1 MRTAGQPL
9 AHGGRLDAGRM
20 PAGESEHDRRITAR
34 EGSVSGAWRPNSSAS
49 THEIGLI
56 LANLPIFPGLEPFDA
71 RADAPDSSIGGFSR
85 RTAAEVATDP
95 LPPPARRRHAEG
107 KRDGGRSRPALR
119 LLRLLLFAVKYNIQQ
134 QTTQSRKEPFMA
146 SEAIITEELI
156 CKAAEQLAA
165 EGMRPTNETVRELL
179 AKWTSTKG
187 GSYATIGPVLRAWKA
202 RRKAAESAEPVRE
215 AAPQV
220 VLDKVQG
227 WASDMW
233 GVALELANGR
243 LASERESLE
252 RVRQELEAETAEALA
267 LAEKREDERDEAR
280 RQAAELTD
288 QLASLQADVAAQTER
303 AAAGEAR
310 AAELEKRA
318 NEVHD
323 DLKAERARRDE
334 AEAARRTVE
343 AELSTQRADVARL
356 SQQAADLE
364 RELAQVRGELARVQ
378 EQGAAE
384 LAAARK
390 EHAEGAAAQRAQH
403 DAEVGRLKDAHQ
415 QALHDQKQRSVE
427 VIGKLETS
435 KQRMEAEL
443 DEARKEAR
451 DAAAQLGRVTG
462 ELDAL
467 RSQVAS
473 QEATI
478 RGFTTKKADKT

>member
-1 MRTAGQPL
+1 
-9 AHGGRLDAGRM
+9 
-20 PAGESEHDRRITAR
+20 
-34 EGSVSGAWRPNSSAS
+34 
-49 THEIGLI
+49 
-56 LANLPIFPGLEPFDA
+56 
-71 RADAPDSSIGGFSR
+71 
-85 RTAAEVATDP
+85 
-95 LPPPARRRHAEG
+95 
-107 KRDGGRSRPALR
+107 
-119 LLRLLLFAVKYNIQQ
+119 
-134 QTTQSRKEPFMA
+134 MA

-288 QLASLQADVAAQTER
+288 QLASLQVDVAAQTER

-364 RELAQVRGELARVQ
+364 RELAPVRGELARVQ
-378 EQGAAE
+378 DQGAAE

-478 RGFTTKKADKT
+478 RGFTAKKADKT

>member
-1 MRTAGQPL
+1 
-9 AHGGRLDAGRM
+9 
-20 PAGESEHDRRITAR
+20 
-34 EGSVSGAWRPNSSAS
+34 
-49 THEIGLI
+49 
-56 LANLPIFPGLEPFDA
+56 
-71 RADAPDSSIGGFSR
+71 
-85 RTAAEVATDP
+85 
-95 LPPPARRRHAEG
+95 
-107 KRDGGRSRPALR
+107 
-119 LLRLLLFAVKYNIQQ
+119 
-134 QTTQSRKEPFMA
+134 MA

-179 AKWTSTKG
+179 AKWTNTKG

-227 WASDMW
+227 WAADMW

-288 QLASLQADVAAQTER
+288 QLASLQAEVAAQTER

-356 SQQAADLE
+356 TQQAADLE
-364 RELAQVRGELARVQ
+364 RELAQARADVARGQ
-378 EQGAAE
+378 EQAAAE
-384 LAAARK
+384 LVAVRK
-390 EHAEGAAAQRAQH
+390 EHAEGLVALRAQHEAELNAIRTAAATAQEQARNDLAALRSEHAEAVAAQRAQH
-403 DAEVGRLKDAHQ
+403 EAELGRLKETHHQ
-415 QALHDQKQRSVE
+415 AMHDQKQRSVE

-443 DEARKEAR
+443 DEARKAAREAS
-451 DAAAQLGRVTG
+451 AQLGRVSG

-478 RGFTTKKADKT
+478 RGFTAQAKKADKS

>member
-1 MRTAGQPL
+1 MT
-9 AHGGRLDAGRM
+9 
-20 PAGESEHDRRITAR
+20 
-34 EGSVSGAWRPNSSAS
+34 
-49 THEIGLI
+49 
-56 LANLPIFPGLEPFDA
+56 
-71 RADAPDSSIGGFSR
+71 
-85 RTAAEVATDP
+85 
-95 LPPPARRRHAEG
+95 
-107 KRDGGRSRPALR
+107 
-119 LLRLLLFAVKYNIQQ
+119 
-134 QTTQSRKEPFMA
+134 

-156 CKAAEQLAA
+156 CKAAEQLAV

-187 GSYATIGPVLRAWKA
+187 GSYTTIGPVLRAWKA
-202 RRKAAESAEPVRE
+202 RRKAAESTEPVRE
-215 AAPQV
+215 TAPQI
-220 VLDKVQG
+220 VLDKVQS

-243 LASERESLE
+243 LAFERESLE

-267 LAEKREDERDEAR
+267 LAEKREDERD
-280 RQAAELTD
+280 
-288 QLASLQADVAAQTER
+288 SLQANMAAQTER
-303 AAAGEAR
+303 ATAGEAR
-310 AAELEKRA
+310 AVELGKRA
-318 NEVHD
+318 NEVHY

-356 SQQAADLE
+356 SQQAADLD
-364 RELAQVRGELARVQ
+364 RELAQVRGELVRAQ

-390 EHAEGAAAQRAQH
+390 EHAEGAAVQRAQH

-443 DEARKEAR
+443 NEARKQAR

-462 ELDAL
+462 ELNAL

-478 RGFTTKKADKT
+478 RVFTAKKADMT

>member
-1 MRTAGQPL
+1 
-9 AHGGRLDAGRM
+9 
-20 PAGESEHDRRITAR
+20 
-34 EGSVSGAWRPNSSAS
+34 
-49 THEIGLI
+49 
-56 LANLPIFPGLEPFDA
+56 
-71 RADAPDSSIGGFSR
+71 
-85 RTAAEVATDP
+85 
-95 LPPPARRRHAEG
+95 
-107 KRDGGRSRPALR
+107 
-119 LLRLLLFAVKYNIQQ
+119 
-134 QTTQSRKEPFMA
+134 MA

-303 AAAGEAR
+303 AVAGEAR

-364 RELAQVRGELARVQ
+364 RELAKVRGELARVQ

-390 EHAEGAAAQRAQH
+390 EHA
-403 DAEVGRLKDAHQ
+403 AEVGRLKDAHQ

-427 VIGKLETS
+427 VIAKLEAS

-451 DAAAQLGRVTG
+451 DAAVQLGRVTG

-478 RGFTTKKADKT
+478 RGFTAKKADKT

>member
-1 MRTAGQPL
+1 
-9 AHGGRLDAGRM
+9 
-20 PAGESEHDRRITAR
+20 
-34 EGSVSGAWRPNSSAS
+34 
-49 THEIGLI
+49 
-56 LANLPIFPGLEPFDA
+56 
-71 RADAPDSSIGGFSR
+71 
-85 RTAAEVATDP
+85 
-95 LPPPARRRHAEG
+95 
-107 KRDGGRSRPALR
+107 
-119 LLRLLLFAVKYNIQQ
+119 
-134 QTTQSRKEPFMA
+134 MA

-179 AKWTSTKG
+179 AKWTNTKG

-227 WASDMW
+227 WAADMW

-267 LAEKREDERDEAR
+267 LAEKREDERNEAR
-280 RQAAELTD
+280 RQAGELTE
-288 QLASLQADVAAQTER
+288 QLATLQAEVAAQTER

-310 AAELEKRA
+310 AVELEKRA

-323 DLKAERARRDE
+323 DLKAERARRDD
-334 AEAARRTVE
+334 AEQARRAVE
-343 AELSTQRADVARL
+343 AELANQRADAARITQQVA
-356 SQQAADLE
+356 DME
-364 RELAQVRGELARVQ
+364 RELSQVRAVLTCTQ
-378 EQGAAE
+378 EQASAE
-384 LAAARK
+384 LATVRQEHTETLATLRGQHESELNTARSDAASAQEQARNDLATLRK
-390 EHAEGAAAQRAQH
+390 EHTEVLATHRAQH
-403 DAEVGRLKDAHQ
+403 EAELGRIKETHQ
-415 QALHDQKQRSVE
+415 QAMHEQKRRSVE

-435 KQRMEAEL
+435 KQRMEAGL
-443 DEARKEAR
+443 DEARKAAR
-451 DAAAQLGRVTG
+451 DAAAQLGRVSG

-467 RSQVAS
+467 RNQVAS

-478 RGFTTKKADKT
+478 RGFTATKKADKP

>member
-1 MRTAGQPL
+1 
-9 AHGGRLDAGRM
+9 
-20 PAGESEHDRRITAR
+20 
-34 EGSVSGAWRPNSSAS
+34 
-49 THEIGLI
+49 
-56 LANLPIFPGLEPFDA
+56 
-71 RADAPDSSIGGFSR
+71 
-85 RTAAEVATDP
+85 
-95 LPPPARRRHAEG
+95 
-107 KRDGGRSRPALR
+107 
-119 LLRLLLFAVKYNIQQ
+119 
-134 QTTQSRKEPFMA
+134 MA
-146 SEAIITEELI
+146 SEAIITEDLI

-227 WASDMW
+227 WAADMW

-267 LAEKREDERDEAR
+267 LAEKREDERDVAR
-280 RQAAELTD
+280 RQGVELTD
-288 QLASLQADVAAQTER
+288 QLASLQAEVATQTER

-334 AEAARRTVE
+334 AKAARRTVE

-356 SQQAADLE
+356 TQQVADLE
-364 RELAQVRGELARVQ
+364 RELAQARADVARGQ
-378 EQGAAE
+378 EQAAAE
-384 LAAARK
+384 LVAVRK
-390 EHAEGAAAQRAQH
+390 EHAEALAALRAQHEAELNAVRTAAATAQERARNDLAALRSEHAEAVAAQRAQH
-403 DAEVGRLKDAHQ
+403 EAELGRLKETHQ
-415 QALHDQKQRSVE
+415 QAMHEQKQRSVE

-443 DEARKEAR
+443 GEARKAAREAS
-451 DAAAQLGRVTG
+451 AQLGRVSG

-478 RGFTTKKADKT
+478 RGFTAQATKADKS

>member
-1 MRTAGQPL
+1 
-9 AHGGRLDAGRM
+9 
-20 PAGESEHDRRITAR
+20 
-34 EGSVSGAWRPNSSAS
+34 
-49 THEIGLI
+49 
-56 LANLPIFPGLEPFDA
+56 
-71 RADAPDSSIGGFSR
+71 
-85 RTAAEVATDP
+85 
-95 LPPPARRRHAEG
+95 
-107 KRDGGRSRPALR
+107 
-119 LLRLLLFAVKYNIQQ
+119 
-134 QTTQSRKEPFMA
+134 MA

-356 SQQAADLE
+356 TQQAADLE
-364 RELAQVRGELARVQ
+364 RVLAQARADVARGQ
-378 EQGAAE
+378 EQAAAE
-384 LAAARK
+384 LVAVRK
-390 EHAEGAAAQRAQH
+390 EHAEGLVALRAQHEAELNAIRTAAATAQEQARNDLAALRSEHAEAVAAQRAQH
-403 DAEVGRLKDAHQ
+403 EAELGRLKETHHQ
-415 QALHDQKQRSVE
+415 AMHDQKQRSVE

-443 DEARKEAR
+443 DEARKAAREAS
-451 DAAAQLGRVTG
+451 AQLGRVSG

-478 RGFTTKKADKT
+478 RGFTAQAKKADKS

>member
-1 MRTAGQPL
+1 
-9 AHGGRLDAGRM
+9 
-20 PAGESEHDRRITAR
+20 
-34 EGSVSGAWRPNSSAS
+34 
-49 THEIGLI
+49 
-56 LANLPIFPGLEPFDA
+56 
-71 RADAPDSSIGGFSR
+71 
-85 RTAAEVATDP
+85 
-95 LPPPARRRHAEG
+95 
-107 KRDGGRSRPALR
+107 
-119 LLRLLLFAVKYNIQQ
+119 
-134 QTTQSRKEPFMA
+134 MA

-179 AKWTSTKG
+179 AKWTNTKG

-202 RRKAAESAEPVRE
+202 RRKAAESAEPMRE

-227 WASDMW
+227 WAADMW
-233 GVALELANGR
+233 GAALELANGR

-280 RQAAELTD
+280 RQAGELTE
-288 QLASLQADVAAQTER
+288 QLVGLQADVAAQTER

-310 AAELEKRA
+310 AVELEKRA
-318 NEVHD
+318 HEVHD

-334 AEAARRTVE
+334 AEQARRSVE
-343 AELSTQRADVARL
+343 AELSDQRAVAARVT
-356 SQQAADLE
+356 QQAADLE
-364 RELAQVRGELARVQ
+364 RELAQARADLTSAQ
-378 EQGAAE
+378 EHASAE
-384 LAAARK
+384 LAAVRNDLAALRK
-390 EHAEGAAAQRAQH
+390 EHAEALAAQRVQH
-403 DAEVGRLKDAHQ
+403 DAELGRLKETHQ
-415 QALHDQKQRSVE
+415 QAMHDQKQRSVE

-443 DEARKEAR
+443 DEARKAAR
-451 DAAAQLGRVTG
+451 DASAQLGRVSG

-473 QEATI
+473 QEAII
-478 RGFTTKKADKT
+478 RGFTAGSKQADKS

>member
-1 MRTAGQPL
+1 
-9 AHGGRLDAGRM
+9 
-20 PAGESEHDRRITAR
+20 
-34 EGSVSGAWRPNSSAS
+34 
-49 THEIGLI
+49 
-56 LANLPIFPGLEPFDA
+56 
-71 RADAPDSSIGGFSR
+71 
-85 RTAAEVATDP
+85 
-95 LPPPARRRHAEG
+95 
-107 KRDGGRSRPALR
+107 
-119 LLRLLLFAVKYNIQQ
+119 
-134 QTTQSRKEPFMA
+134 MA

-165 EGMRPTNETVRELL
+165 EGIRPTNETVRELL
-179 AKWTSTKG
+179 AKWTNTKG

-227 WASDMW
+227 WAADMW
-233 GVALELANGR
+233 GVALDLANGR

-252 RVRQELEAETAEALA
+252 RVRQELEAETAEALT

-280 RQAAELTD
+280 RKAGGLTE
-288 QLASLQADVAAQTER
+288 QLTTLQAEVAAQTER

-310 AAELEKRA
+310 AVELEKRA

-323 DLKAERARRDE
+323 DLKAERARRDD

-343 AELSTQRADVARL
+343 SELSTQRADVARL
-356 SQQAADLE
+356 TQQAADLE
-364 RELAQVRGELARVQ
+364 RELAQARADLARVQ
-378 EQGAAE
+378 EQAATE
-384 LAAARK
+384 LSAVRK
-390 EHAEGAAAQRAQH
+390 EHAEVLVSLRHEHTEAVAAQRAQQ
-403 DAEVGRLKDAHQ
+403 DAELGRLKEGHQ

-435 KQRMEAEL
+435 KQRMEANL
-443 DEARKEAR
+443 DEARKAAR

-478 RGFTTKKADKT
+478 RGFTAKKADKT

>member
-1 MRTAGQPL
+1 
-9 AHGGRLDAGRM
+9 
-20 PAGESEHDRRITAR
+20 
-34 EGSVSGAWRPNSSAS
+34 
-49 THEIGLI
+49 
-56 LANLPIFPGLEPFDA
+56 
-71 RADAPDSSIGGFSR
+71 
-85 RTAAEVATDP
+85 
-95 LPPPARRRHAEG
+95 
-107 KRDGGRSRPALR
+107 
-119 LLRLLLFAVKYNIQQ
+119 
-134 QTTQSRKEPFMA
+134 MA

-233 GVALELANGR
+233 GVALELANRR

-356 SQQAADLE
+356 TQQAADLE
-364 RELAQVRGELARVQ
+364 RELAQVRGELTRVQ
-378 EQGAAE
+378 EQGAAD
-384 LAAARK
+384 LAAAR
-390 EHAEGAAAQRAQH
+390 HSVA
-403 DAEVGRLKDAHQ
+403 VAHGNVV
-415 QALHDQKQRSVE
+415 AL
-427 VIGKLETS
+427 
-435 KQRMEAEL
+435 
-443 DEARKEAR
+443 
-451 DAAAQLGRVTG
+451 
-462 ELDAL
+462 
-467 RSQVAS
+467 
-473 QEATI
+473 
-478 RGFTTKKADKT
+478 

>member
-1 MRTAGQPL
+1 
-9 AHGGRLDAGRM
+9 
-20 PAGESEHDRRITAR
+20 
-34 EGSVSGAWRPNSSAS
+34 
-49 THEIGLI
+49 
-56 LANLPIFPGLEPFDA
+56 
-71 RADAPDSSIGGFSR
+71 
-85 RTAAEVATDP
+85 
-95 LPPPARRRHAEG
+95 
-107 KRDGGRSRPALR
+107 
-119 LLRLLLFAVKYNIQQ
+119 
-134 QTTQSRKEPFMA
+134 MA

-252 RVRQELEAETAEALA
+252 RVRQELEAETAEALG

-310 AAELEKRA
+310 AQ
-318 NEVHD
+318 
-323 DLKAERARRDE
+323 KALTRRLD
-334 AEAARRTVE
+334 AGRFQLRPRN
-343 AELSTQRADVARL
+343 LGSPSTQRLLASCLPTGGVFVSDCLAVITRPRSL
-356 SQQAADLE
+356 SDFNALP
-364 RELAQVRGELARVQ
+364 
-378 EQGAAE
+378 
-384 LAAARK
+384 
-390 EHAEGAAAQRAQH
+390 QR
-403 DAEVGRLKDAHQ
+403 DMD
-415 QALHDQKQRSVE
+415 
-427 VIGKLETS
+427 
-435 KQRMEAEL
+435 
-443 DEARKEAR
+443 
-451 DAAAQLGRVTG
+451 
-462 ELDAL
+462 
-467 RSQVAS
+467 
-473 QEATI
+473 ATI
-478 RGFTTKKADKT
+478 SASFES